1 MATKTDTGKEVEK
14 LAEMIKKIDFG
25 MLTTVAEDGSLHS
38 RPMSTNGKVEFDGDL
53 WFFTYGNSHKVL
65 EAKENP
71 EVNVSF
77 SDISNH
83 TYISLS
89 GTAKLVRDKEKIKE
103 LWQPQLKAWFP
114 DGVDTKDIA
123 LLKIIANKAEYWDSP
138 SSIVAHTVALFKVF
152 AGLQN
157 EVGTNKKIDLNA

>member
-1 MATKTDTGKEVEK
+1 MSTKVDTGKEVAK

-25 MLTTVAEDGSLHS
+25 MLTTIAEDGSLHS

-65 EAKENP
+65 EAKEHP

-77 SDISNH
+77 SDITNH
-83 TYISLS
+83 TYVSLS
-89 GTAKLVRDKEKIKE
+89 GTAKLIRDKEKIKE

-114 DGVDTKDIA
+114 DGVDTEDIA

-138 SSIVAHTVALFKVF
+138 SSIVAHTVALFKVLT
-152 AGLQN
+152 GLQP